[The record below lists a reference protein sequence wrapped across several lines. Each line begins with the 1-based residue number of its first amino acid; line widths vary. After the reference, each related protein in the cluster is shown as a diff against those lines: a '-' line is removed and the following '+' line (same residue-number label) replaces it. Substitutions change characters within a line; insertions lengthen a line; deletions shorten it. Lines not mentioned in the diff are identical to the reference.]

1 MWWFFIPSQPQV
13 TIARCLANSLSPPK
27 PVAREHLSAGHV
39 LRRAGLLANFGCET
53 RLEDMATL
61 QSTLSYAHAPATRQ
75 RHVFYP
81 CLPHCHCTRM
91 MDGCIRDGCT
101 ASRAASM
108 SYTTRICRK
117 PSTRVPYQSMSAA
130 AVTSNRGVILVP
142 FATDIFS
149 QHALNS
155 PGNHEQC
162 PGAIYYLLVSPS
174 YRVQG
179 LSS

>member
-1 MWWFFIPSQPQV
+1 MRHWMRNKARRHGDIAICSTICTCASHPS
-13 TIARCLANSLSPPK
+13 L
-27 PVAREHLSAGHV
+27 
-39 LRRAGLLANFGCET
+39 T
-53 RLEDMATL
+53 RFL
-61 QSTLSYAHAPATRQ
+61 
-75 RHVFYP
+75 P
-81 CLPHCHCTRM
+81 CLPHCHSTRI
-91 MDGCIRDGCT
+91 MDGCIWDGRT

-108 SYTTRICRK
+108 SYSTHMCRT
-117 PSTRVPYQSMSAA
+117 PSTRVSYQSMSAA
-130 AVTSNRGVILVP
+130 AAVASSRGVILVP
-142 FATDIFS
+142 FATDISS